1 MLVVLILFC
10 LKTSAI
16 TLEEF
21 LGLGNVLLL
30 EFTKTSDYAT
40 FMEVYFPKIY
50 NGRIWQFLCKVVQST
65 PFEYCIDLLLVLNA
79 VVIGIQ
85 SYPELAGED
94 VSLDPH
100 YSDGYIDTKWEL
112 IETAFTCIYVL
123 EVILK
128 IMANGWKRYR
138 ESARN
143 MFDFSVT
150 LLAMLATAYV
160 YYPNAYNDTR
170 LIRFVVM
177 ARVLRLSRLLM
188 AFDAFQL
195 VGTISVDI
203 IPAAQNV
210 ILNLVFLMYGFAS
223 LGTALYGGSKL
234 LRNMFILGLTAS
246 SSSFSPHRFSM
257 FVIWKVITRD
267 PTNPLSTVLLGATDF
282 VDNEYWANN
291 FNDMI
296 SGMNVLFNLLVVNN
310 WTECEI
316 GFEYVTGG
324 KWVRWFF
331 FTFHMVGVVVIN
343 NVVIAFIINAFFQQL
358 KVS

>member
-1 MLVVLILFC
+1 MVVLILIC

-50 NGRIWQFLCKVVQST
+50 NGQIWQFLCKVVQST

-123 EVILK
+123 EVVLK

-143 MFDFSVT
+143 MFDFSIT

-160 YYPNAYNDTR
+160 YCKSHS
-170 LIRFVVM
+170 VEM
-177 ARVLRLSRLLM
+177 
-188 AFDAFQL
+188 DASDSQG
-195 VGTISVDI
+195 VE
-203 IPAAQNV
+203 
-210 ILNLVFLMYGFAS
+210 ILEFLNF
-223 LGTALYGGSKL
+223 
-234 LRNMFILGLTAS
+234 
-246 SSSFSPHRFSM
+246 
-257 FVIWKVITRD
+257 
-267 PTNPLSTVLLGATDF
+267 VLLTPI
-282 VDNEYWANN
+282 NQ
-291 FNDMI
+291 
-296 SGMNVLFNLLVVNN
+296 LFG
-310 WTECEI
+310 I
-316 GFEYVTGG
+316 Y
-324 KWVRWFF
+324 
-331 FTFHMVGVVVIN
+331 
-343 NVVIAFIINAFFQQL
+343 
-358 KVS
+358 